1 MTDTVLSKY
10 GFMIGEKLLPRAL
23 AAIIHVMIVSVSM
36 PTVVEFCDVIGEIQK
51 MFVPIRTS

>member
-36 PTVVEFCDVIGEIQK
+36 PTIVKFHGVIGKIQ
-51 MFVPIRTS
+51 